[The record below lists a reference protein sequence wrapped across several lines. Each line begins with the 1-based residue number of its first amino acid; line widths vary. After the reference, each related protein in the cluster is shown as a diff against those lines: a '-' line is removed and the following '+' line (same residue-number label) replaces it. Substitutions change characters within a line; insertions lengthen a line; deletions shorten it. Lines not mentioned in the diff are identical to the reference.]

1 MNKKENTSCRVKVV
15 SRDYK
20 KTPILEYYGDDA
32 ESESVLAVLA
42 GKEEIVIRTQMNADI
57 NFVKVNT
64 IPENVTIYSFQPTF
78 PTVNFPF
85 VMVL

>member
-1 MNKKENTSCRVKVV
+1 M

-20 KTPILEYYGDDA
+20 KTPILEFYGDDA
-32 ESESVLAVLA
+32 EFGSMLAVLA

-64 IPENVTIYSFQPTF
+64 IPENVTIHSFQDIQS
-78 PTVNFPF
+78 NHRDQNA
-85 VMVL
+85 VMNP